1 MLENDA
7 QPPRQ
12 PAAQPPEPD
21 PLRPQREQMV
31 EAQISARGIHDPRVL
46 EAMRTVPRER
56 FVPPAHRERAFEDCA
71 LPLFEGQTIS
81 QPYIVA
87 YMTEHLDVRPEH
99 RVLEIGTGSGY
110 QAAIL
115 ARLAREVV
123 SIERI
128 EALARSAR
136 QILDALGAS
145 NVVIRTGDGSL
156 GDPSRAPFDRIMVTA
171 AGPSIPDALIEQLAE
186 DGIMI
191 IPAGEDGGQ
200 TLRRV
205 RKRGGSVTDDQLIA
219 CRFVPLVGRGG
230 WGEREGD

>member
-1 MLENDA
+1 MLENDP

-12 PAAQPPEPD
+12 PAGRLPQHD

-31 EAQISARGIHDPRVL
+31 ETQIRARGILDPRVL
-46 EAMRTVPRER
+46 EAMRDVPRER

-71 LPLFEGQTIS
+71 LPLLEGQTIS

-87 YMTEHLDVRPEH
+87 YMTEHLDVHPEH

-110 QAAIL
+110 QTAIL
-115 ARLAREVV
+115 SRLAREVV

-128 EALARSAR
+128 EALAQSAR
-136 QILDALGAS
+136 QILDSLGAS
-145 NVVIRTGDGSL
+145 NVTIRTGDGSL

-171 AGPSIPDALIEQLAE
+171 AGPTIPGALIEQLA
-186 DGIMI
+186 DGGIMI

-205 RKRGGSVTDDQLIA
+205 RKQDGSVTEDQLIA
-219 CRFVPLVGRGG
+219 CRFVHLVGRGG
-230 WGEREGD
+230 WSESRD